1 MRRINYLKRVTIN
14 DIIKQ
19 ATESKEVIND
29 FIKVLKSLENRG
41 ILLKGT
47 TRNITSQKGG
57 F

>member
-29 FIKVLKSLENRG
+29 FKNNL
-41 ILLKGT
+41 
-47 TRNITSQKGG
+47 
-57 F
+57 